1 MAGLEVIMYYI
12 PMFTLLGVLLLGL
25 LTLVGISLQ
34 KTYKNLPR
42 KELKRRAAKDDELAK
57 LLYRAVAY
65 GISLEILLWGII
77 GLGAAGFFVLSARSL
92 PTWLA
97 LFGSVAL
104 VWLGFA
110 YMPNSR
116 VTNAGNTIARYATPP
131 IAWVLARL
139 YPLLSRLGNFLQ
151 TRGRIQIHTGIFQ
164 KDDLLSLI
172 DKQSEQADNRI
183 DKAELAIAKH
193 ALTFG
198 DKLIRDVMIPMRVVK
213 TVKATDTVGPILMA
227 ELHKSGFSRF
237 PVTGEKKTEIVGT
250 LFLRDL
256 VAAKAGGAVS
266 GLMNKKVYYVNEEK
280 PLQHV
285 LDAFL
290 KTKHHLFVVVNEFEE
305 IAGIITIEDILEQVL
320 GRQIVDEFD
329 KFDDMRAVAALEA
342 KKDRK
347 SHDHPAG
354 EGSASATEEK
364 PVDKKE

>member
-1 MAGLEVIMYYI
+1 ML
-12 PMFTLLGVLLLGL
+12 TLLGALFLGL

-42 KELKRRAAKDDELAK
+42 RELKRRAAKGDELAK

-65 GISLEILLWGII
+65 GMSLEILLWIVI
-77 GLGAAGFFVLSARSL
+77 GLGAAGFFVLVADSL

-116 VTNAGNTIARYATPP
+116 VTNAGNTIARVATPP
-131 IAWVLARL
+131 IAW
-139 YPLLSRLGNFLQ
+139 LLSHIYPILNRFGNFLQ
-151 TRGRIQIHTGIFQ
+151 THGRIQIHTGIFQ

-198 DKLIRDVMIPMRVVK
+198 DKVIRDVMIPLRVVK
-213 TVKATDTVGPILMA
+213 TVKATDTVGPVLMA

-237 PVTGEKKTEIVGT
+237 PVIGDKKGEIAGT
-250 LFLRDL
+250 LYLRDL
-256 VAAKAGGAVS
+256 VAAKTGGSVS
-266 GLMNKKVYYVNEEK
+266 SLMNKKVYYVNEEK

-290 KTKHHLFVVVNEFEE
+290 KTKHHLFMVVNEFEE
-305 IAGIITIEDILEQVL
+305 ISGIITIEDILEQVL
-320 GRQIVDEFD
+320 GKQIVDEFD
-329 KFDDMRAVAALEA
+329 KYDDMRAVAALQA

-347 SHDHPAG
+347 NHNHPAG
-354 EGSASATEEK
+354 EHSEASAEKPSEEAT